1 MSCQKHQEG
10 REELEIDRDY
20 EEEGENEEEEN
31 QNIEEGE
38 IQHSE
43 KDEIDLIL
51 DENDL
56 FIKNM
61 QIRMRR

>member
-1 MSCQKHQEG
+1 MNHQKHQEG
-10 REELEIDRDY
+10 REELEINRDY

-31 QNIEEGE
+31 QDIEEGE
-38 IQHSE
+38 IQQPE

-56 FIKNM
+56 FIQNM
-61 QIRMRR
+61 QTRMRR

>member
-1 MSCQKHQEG
+1 M
-10 REELEIDRDY
+10 
-20 EEEGENEEEEN
+20 
-31 QNIEEGE
+31 EEGE

-56 FIKNM
+56 FIQNM
-61 QIRMRR
+61 QTQMRR